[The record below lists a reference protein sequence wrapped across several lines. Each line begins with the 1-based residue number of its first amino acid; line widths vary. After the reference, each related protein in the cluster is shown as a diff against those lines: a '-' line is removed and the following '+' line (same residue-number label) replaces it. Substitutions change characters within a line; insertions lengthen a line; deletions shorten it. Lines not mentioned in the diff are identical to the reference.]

1 MTDRTNVHPL
11 RIADAKRRIRH
22 VFVRD
27 LELNANIGVY
37 RREKGTLQPVR
48 INIDLTVEETEGE
61 VDDKLEN
68 VVDYGAVVEG
78 IKAILAGG
86 HLNLVETLAEKIA
99 AHCLEDARV
108 KVARVRIEKLK
119 VLPEA
124 QSVGVEIERE
134 APLGYGLCRATA

>member
-1 MTDRTNVHPL
+1 LSERRNVQPL
-11 RIADAKRRIRH
+11 RIADAKKRIRH

-48 INIDLTVEETEGE
+48 INLDLTVEERDAVE
-61 VDDKLEN
+61 DKLEN

-78 IKAILAGG
+78 IKTILAGG

-99 AHCLEDARV
+99 AHCLEDERV

-119 VLPEA
+119 ILPEA

-134 APLGYGLCRATA
+134 R

>member
-68 VVDYGAVVEG
+68 VVDYGAVVDG

-108 KVARVRIEKLK
+108 KVARVRIEKLE
-119 VLPEA
+119 VVPEA

-134 APLGYGLCRATA
+134 SGR

>member
-1 MTDRTNVHPL
+1 MSERSKVQPL
-11 RIADAKRRIRH
+11 RIADAKKRIRH

-37 RREKGTLQPVR
+37 HREKGQLQPVR
-48 INIDLTVEETEGE
+48 INLDLTVEETDGDIE
-61 VDDKLEN
+61 DKLEN

-86 HLNLVETLAEKIA
+86 HLNLVETLAEKVA
-99 AHCLEDARV
+99 VHCLADKRV

-119 VLPEA
+119 VLAEA

-134 APLGYGLCRATA
+134 AER

>member
-1 MTDRTNVHPL
+1 LSERTNVHPL
-11 RIADAKRRIRH
+11 RIADAKKRIRH

-48 INIDLTVEETEGE
+48 INLDLTVEETDE
-61 VDDKLEN
+61 VGDKLEN

-78 IKAILAGG
+78 IKTIFAGG

-99 AHCLEDARV
+99 AHCLEDKRV

-119 VLPEA
+119 ILPEA

-134 APLGYGLCRATA
+134 AER